1 MTRPVY
7 LAAAL
12 AAAFDADDVE
22 VAVEVVEASFVEDG
36 VVAILDKLEIIKRVV
51 AYTTVTLNSL
61 NHFDYK

>member
-7 LAAAL
+7 L
-12 AAAFDADDVE
+12 DADVE
-22 VAVEVVEASFVEDG
+22 VEFDVEVEEVEASFVEDG